1 MKEII
6 LVLILPYILIFP
18 LFMYTEYSKL
28 KANENLENYKKF
40 VDHMS
45 DIVIYSLSVFLVQIA
60 IYLILK

>member
-6 LVLILPYILIFP
+6 LLFVLPYILIFP
-18 LFMYTEYSKL
+18 LFMYTEYTKL
-28 KANENLENYKKF
+28 KENDNLENYKKF
-40 VDHMS
+40 VDYMS

>member
-6 LVLILPYILIFP
+6 LVLILPYILILP